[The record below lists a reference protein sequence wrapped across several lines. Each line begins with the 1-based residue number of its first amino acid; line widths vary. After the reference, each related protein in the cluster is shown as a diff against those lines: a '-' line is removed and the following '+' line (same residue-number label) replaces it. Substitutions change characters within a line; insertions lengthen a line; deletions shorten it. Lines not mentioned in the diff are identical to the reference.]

1 MAGFGLL
8 ILLIAIIV
16 AVAMMKLNTIDAKI
30 RDVTEDRYPKI
41 VLANKI
47 SVTTLDIGR
56 YIRNAIIVQT
66 PEETETNIKKVED
79 LRAANAVN
87 MDQMEKL
94 LSTPKGRSC
103 LKSSR
108 RPAPIWALSLN
119 PCTPWRA
126 PTRTRKPK
134 PF

>member
-16 AVAMMKLNTIDAKI
+16 AVAMMKLNTIDSKI

-66 PEETETNIKKVED
+66 PEETETNLKKVED

-103 LKSSR
+103 STSSR
-108 RPAPIWALSLN
+108 RPAQSG
-119 PCTPWRA
+119 RSV
-126 PTRTRKPK
+126 
-134 PF
+134 